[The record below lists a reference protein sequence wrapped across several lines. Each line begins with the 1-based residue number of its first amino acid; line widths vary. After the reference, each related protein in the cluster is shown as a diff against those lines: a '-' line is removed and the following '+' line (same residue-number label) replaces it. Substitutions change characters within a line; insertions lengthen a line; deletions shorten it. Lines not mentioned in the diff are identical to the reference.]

1 MLRLLTEV
9 EKNTSW
15 IPYEKYFLPQDKV
28 SELFA
33 NTKSCDEPVTFT
45 RVNLLSEEVLPP
57 VPDTI
62 TVVEK
67 EIENLKILS

>member
-15 IPYEKYFLPQDKV
+15 IPYEKYFLTQNKV
-28 SELFA
+28 SELLS
-33 NTKSCDEPVTFT
+33 NTKSCEEPVSFT
-45 RVNLLSEEVLPP
+45 REILPVKEELPP

-62 TVVEK
+62 DVIEVTEA
-67 EIENLKILS
+67 IENIKF